1 MLIAFLVV
9 FTLLILT
16 SWYFREMMARFTV
29 VFIYGIIWVLA
40 VLIGLPFLLWD
51 WITNKEDK
59 EDNKQDTD
67 PNDLQHL

>member
-29 VFIYGIIWVLA
+29 VFIYGIIWILA
-40 VLIGLPFLLWD
+40 VIIGLPFLLWD

-67 PNDLQHL
+67 PNDLQRL

>member
-40 VLIGLPFLLWD
+40 LVIGSPFLLWD
-51 WITNKEDK
+51 WITNKKDK

-67 PNDLQHL
+67 PNDLQRL

>member
-1 MLIAFLVV
+1 MLIAFLIV

-29 VFIYGIIWVLA
+29 VFIYGIIWILA
-40 VLIGLPFLLWD
+40 LVIGSPFLLWD

-67 PNDLQHL
+67 PNDLQRL

>member
-29 VFIYGIIWVLA
+29 VFIYGIIWILA
-40 VLIGLPFLLWD
+40 LVISSPFLLWD

-59 EDNKQDTD
+59 DQ
-67 PNDLQHL
+67 